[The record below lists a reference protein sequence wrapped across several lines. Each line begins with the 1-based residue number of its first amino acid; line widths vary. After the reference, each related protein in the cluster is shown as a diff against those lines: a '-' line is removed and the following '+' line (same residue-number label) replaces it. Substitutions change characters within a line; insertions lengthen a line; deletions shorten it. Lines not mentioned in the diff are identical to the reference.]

1 MNLTIK
7 SPLQFSATQKAKQP
21 DINNPQNKADFT
33 ALLKVAKP
41 CAQYLGD
48 FQSAS
53 IIVEENNLL
62 VVSPAMSSQPIGGGA
77 TDYLFNQDGSVSRRQ
92 HGPVVAPQYRK
103 PPTVTN
109 ILPAGSIDAQLL
121 VKRQQEVLDRQ
132 TELSRG

>member
-1 MNLTIK
+1 LIQASLWYKHCIQIQYHIFGALSMNLTIK

-77 TDYLFNQDGSVSRRQ
+77 TDYLFNQDGSVSRR
-92 HGPVVAPQYRK
+92 
-103 PPTVTN
+103 
-109 ILPAGSIDAQLL
+109 
-121 VKRQQEVLDRQ
+121 
-132 TELSRG
+132 